1 MDNYLSARWPGSNPS
16 PQPAKP
22 NKPNKSQK
30 PQKQRKSRRV
40 WRDVLIICLALILL
54 GGLIVGSFFGVQW
67 AAERY
72 LADQSGQQTQPGQSP
87 QPTQPNLPSRPDKD
101 DLPSLPTNTGSTED
115 LWSPELLPQGA
126 ADPNGVIE
134 LLSSEGLEPLSGSEI
149 YKKVLPSIVC
159 VEAYSALGYSVGSG
173 IIISESG
180 YIITNYHIVEGGTGL
195 AVMLLSD
202 NSVYDA
208 ALVGYDQELDL
219 AILKA
224 EGSGFVPAE
233 LGNSDELEVGDTVYA
248 IGNPLGYLYGTLTDG
263 IVSALGDRVSQLD
276 YPGRLIQTTAALN
289 SGNSGGALVDCYGRV
304 VGITSAKVTGVQ
316 EDVVIE
322 GLGLAIPLAD
332 AQPYLQR
339 IYRTGV
345 SSRPSLGISCYAA
358 EVDGYEGIFVVEVTV
373 GTPAH
378 GRLLPE
384 DLILSANGI
393 PALSVDD
400 MIRVFAWMEP
410 GDEVE
415 LVVLRNGKEITV
427 TITLYER
434 LPETVE

>member
-1 MDNYLSARWPGSNPS
+1 MDNYLSHRWPGI
-16 PQPAKP
+16 PQPQSEKNHQTP
-22 NKPNKSQK
+22 KHGKK
-30 PQKQRKSRRV
+30 RRV
-40 WRDVLIICLALILL
+40 WRDVLIICLALIVL
-54 GGLIVGSFFGVQW
+54 GGLVVGSFYGVQW

-72 LADQSGQQTQPGQSP
+72 LTGEQGQSGQTGQPGQSA
-87 QPTQPNLPSRPDKD
+87 QPTPTIPLPGEKD
-101 DLPSLPTNTGSTED
+101 DLPDLPGIPGGTES
-115 LWSPELLPQGA
+115 LWSPDLLPRGE

-134 LLSSEGLEPLSGSEI
+134 LLSNEGQEPLSGSQI
-149 YKKVLPSIVC
+149 YEKVLPSIVC
-159 VEAYSALGYSVGSG
+159 VEAYNGQGYGIGSG

-180 YIITNYHIVEGGTGL
+180 YIITNYHIVEGGIGL
-195 AVMLLSD
+195 TVMLLSD

-208 ALVGYDQELDL
+208 ALVGYDEELDL

-233 LGNSDELEVGDTVYA
+233 LGNSDELQVGDVVYA
-248 IGNPLGYLYGTLTDG
+248 IGNPLGYLYGTMTDG
-263 IVSALGDRVSQLD
+263 IVSALGDRVSQLN

-339 IYRTGV
+339 IYRTGE

-358 EVDGYEGIFVVEVTV
+358 QVDGYEGILVVEVNF

-378 GRLLPE
+378 GKLLPD

-400 MIRVFAWMEP
+400 MVRVFAWMEP
-410 GDEVE
+410 GDDVE
-415 LVVLRNGKEITV
+415 LVVLRNGEEITV
-427 TITLYER
+427 SITLYER

>member
-1 MDNYLSARWPGSNPS
+1 MDNYLSPRWPGSPS
-16 PQPAKP
+16 PRPVQQDPPKKP
-22 NKPNKSQK
+22 KKK
-30 PQKQRKSRRV
+30 RRF
-40 WRDVLIICLALILL
+40 WRNALIIAVALILL

-72 LADQSGQQTQPGQSP
+72 LADLPAQQSPQPGQSQTP
-87 QPTQPNLPSRPDKD
+87 DQSTTPSGDPFGKGDLPTLPSAGDSAD
-101 DLPSLPTNTGSTED
+101 EQWTAD
-115 LWSPELLPQGA
+115 LLPQA
-126 ADPNGVIE
+126 LPDPRGVIE
-134 LLSSEGLEPLSGSEI
+134 LLSNENCEPMTGTEI
-149 YKKVLPSIVC
+149 YKKVLPSIVV
-159 VEAYSALGYSVGSG
+159 VEAYNNLGYSVGSG

-180 YIITNYHIVEGGTGL
+180 YIITNYHIIEGGMGL
-195 AVMLLSD
+195 SIMLLSD

-208 ALVGYDQELDL
+208 ALVGYDKELDL

-233 LGNSDELEVGDTVYA
+233 LGNSDELQVGDAVYA
-248 IGNPLGYLYGTLTDG
+248 IGNPLGYLYGTMTDG
-263 IVSALGDRVSQLD
+263 IVSALGDRVAQLD

-304 VGITSAKVTGVQ
+304 VGITSAKVTGVR
-316 EDVVIE
+316 EDVVVE

-339 IYRTGV
+339 IYTTGL

-358 EVDGYEGIFVVEVTV
+358 EVNGRTGIYVVEVTP
-373 GTPAH
+373 GTPAD
-378 GRLLPE
+378 GKLLPE

-393 PALSVDD
+393 PATSVDG
-400 MIRVFAWMEP
+400 MIRVFAWMQP

-415 LVVLRNGKEITV
+415 LVVLRQGKEITV
-427 TITLYER
+427 HINLYER